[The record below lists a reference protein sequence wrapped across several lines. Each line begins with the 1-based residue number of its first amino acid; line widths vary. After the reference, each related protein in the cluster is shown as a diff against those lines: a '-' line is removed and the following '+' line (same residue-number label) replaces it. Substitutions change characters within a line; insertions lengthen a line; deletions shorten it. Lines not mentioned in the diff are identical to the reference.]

1 MSPLNLLTS
10 RGPRLPLARCMMATA
25 LGLLATPA
33 LADESRD
40 PSHRGDRIEARLKSY
55 QEVPA
60 VSSAA
65 SGRFKARVD
74 SASQSL
80 SYELS
85 FSGLEGDVRMA
96 HIHFGQH
103 SVNGGIMVWL
113 CQTAA
118 NPSPVASTPV
128 CPQSGTV
135 SGVVSAADVVGPAGQ
150 GIAAA
155 EFAEMLKAIGA
166 GVAYANVHSSKFP
179 GGEIRGQLRDDD

>member
-1 MSPLNLLTS
+1 MFNLSMTRSLV
-10 RGPRLPLARCMMATA
+10 ACCATA
-25 LGLLATPA
+25 ALGCMTASA
-33 LADESRD
+33 LADESQ
-40 PSHRGDRIEARLKSY
+40 SRGRDRIEARLKSY

-65 SGRFKARVD
+65 SGRFKASIDHV
-74 SASQSL
+74 SGTI

-85 FSGLEGDVRMA
+85 YSGLEGDVRQA
-96 HIHFGQH
+96 HIHLGQRGV
-103 SVNGGIMVWL
+103 SGGIMIWL

-118 NPSPVASTPV
+118 NPSPVASTPQ

-135 SGVVSAADVVGPAGQ
+135 SGMVSAADVIGPAGQ
-150 GIAAA
+150 GVAVT
-155 EFAEMLKAIGA
+155 EFAEAIAAVRA